1 MTGPEPLRTQRTLA
15 RLSTR
20 AALAALAH
28 AQKTSKGAPAYSRF
42 INRRLG
48 RLFAAWA
55 YSAGFSPNH
64 LTAASAAC
72 TFAGIGLLA
81 AGPLS
86 VLAAVL
92 VASLLV
98 LGYALDSA
106 DGQLARLQGTGS
118 AAGEWLDHTV
128 DAFKVGTIHL
138 AVLVCWWRSYDLEPL
153 WYLVPLAFQA
163 GATVHFFATLLMD
176 QLRRARRGDGGTR
189 LAGDG
194 HSSVL
199 YSLAVLPTDF
209 GLLCVLFLLLAAPP
223 AFAAAYTLL
232 AALTWGFLVLAL
244 GKWYRE
250 VRSWN

>member
-1 MTGPEPLRTQRTLA
+1 MSGRESLQTRRAGP

-20 AALAALAH
+20 QALAALAG

-48 RLFAAWA
+48 RFLAAGA
-55 YSAGFSPNH
+55 YGAGLRPNH
-64 LTAASAAC
+64 ITAASAAC
-72 TFAGIGLLA
+72 TFTGIGLLA

-86 VLAAVL
+86 TLTAVL
-92 VASLLV
+92 IASLLV

-138 AVLVCWWRSYDLEPL
+138 AVLMCWWRSYDLDPH

-176 QLRRARRGDGGTR
+176 QLRRARRGHAGTR
-189 LAGDG
+189 LAGEGD
-194 HSSVL
+194 SSTL
-199 YSLAVLPTDF
+199 YALAVLPTDF
-209 GLLCVLFLLLAAPP
+209 GLLCLLFLLLTAPTV
-223 AFAAAYTLL
+223 FTAAYTLL
-232 AALTWGFLVLAL
+232 AVLTWAFLVLAL

-250 VRSWN
+250 VKSWS